1 MKNPLN
7 KRFPRE
13 IKGELGKYIVL
24 FFFLAAMI
32 SVVSGFLVASYSMQV
47 AYDESFEKYNIEDGN
62 FELLE
67 KASDE
72 LISNIEDSDITLYEN
87 FYLEEET
94 TLDTT
99 IRIFINREDVNKV
112 CLMSG
117 EFPAE
122 YNEIALDRIH
132 ANKNNLKIGDT
143 ITIAGKELEITGL
156 VALTDYSALYQNPTD
171 TMFDT
176 IKFGVAVMTEEGFEY
191 IGDTHI
197 HYSYSWKYDT
207 PPADDINAKEMSE
220 KLMEDIY
227 KLAPLEAF
235 IPAYN
240 NQAIQFTGNDMGRDS
255 QMFSAFLYILIAI
268 IAFIFAITTSNT
280 IVKEATVIGTLRAS
294 GYSKGELI
302 RHYLAM
308 PMLVTLVA
316 AVVGNILGYTLMEDY
331 AADMYYN
338 SYCLTTYELLFNAKA
353 FVNTTVIPL
362 VIMFLINFLILVK
375 KFKLSPLRFIRRD
388 LSKKQ
393 KKKAFKLNT
402 KIGIMKRFRL
412 RVIFQNMPNYITI
425 VIGILLANVIMVF
438 GNAFPALL
446 TNYSDDILDNLICD
460 YQYILKMP
468 VPTECKDAES
478 YTTYSLK
485 TLETRNFS
493 ETVTLFGIEDDSQ
506 YIDIDLNDNDVYIS
520 SAYSDK
526 YDVKIGDTITLNEE
540 FADKSYDFKI
550 TGIYDYSTSIAVFMT
565 QAKINES
572 FELGEGYFNG
582 YFSDEKITDINEKA
596 IATIITSD
604 DMTKTSRQLMDSM
617 GSMMDIFFVMGVTIF
632 MLVIYLLSKIVVEKN
647 SQSISMIKIL
657 GYTPS
662 EINKL
667 YVITTA
673 IVVIASLILTL
684 PLVDLLMKYIV
695 EFMFFTYSGWLKYSM
710 SVSSMIIIAIVG
722 ILSYSVIAFLQMR
735 QVKKI
740 PMEDALKNVE

>member
-13 IKGELGKYIVL
+13 IKNELGKYIVL
-24 FFFLAAMI
+24 FFFITAMI

-47 AYDESFEKYNIEDGN
+47 AYDESFKKYNIEDGN

-72 LISNIEDSDITLYEN
+72 LISNIEDSDVTLYEN
-87 FYLEEET
+87 FYLEENT

-117 EFPAE
+117 KFPQAT
-122 YNEIALDRIH
+122 NEIALDRIH
-132 ANKNNLKIGDT
+132 ANKNDLKIGDT

-176 IKFGVAVMTEEGFEY
+176 IKFGVAVMTKEGFEY

-207 PPADDINAKEMSE
+207 PPADDIKAKEMSE

-280 IVKEATVIGTLRAS
+280 IAKEATVIGTLRAS

-425 VIGILLANVIMVF
+425 VIGILLANIIMVF

-468 VPTECKDAES
+468 VPTECEDTES
-478 YTTYSLK
+478 YTAYSLK

-506 YIDIDLNDNDVYIS
+506 YINIDLNDNDVYIS

-526 YDVKIGDTITLNEE
+526 YDVEIGDTITLKEE

-582 YFSDEKITDINEKA
+582 YFSDEKITDIDEKA

-617 GSMMDIFFVMGVTIF
+617 GSMMDIFFVMGVMIF

-662 EINKL
+662 EINEL

-695 EFMFFTYSGWLKYSM
+695 EYMFFTYSGWLKYSM